1 MIEAGEAL
9 PYEMAW
15 DEGERQMGTLLDKK
29 VRVAAKGEH
38 RQHPPPPGE
47 VQNLMCHLLEEEA
60 VGAQEAIEAA
70 YWEMTG
76 HCTKVGGLD
85 SEGGPID
92 RAGYVDDIEACP
104 TFFF

>member
-15 DEGERQMGTLLDKK
+15 DEGEMQIGTLLCKK
-29 VRVAAKGEH
+29 VRVAAKGEK
-38 RQHPPPPGE
+38 RRPPLPPGE
-47 VQNLMCHLLEEEA
+47 VKDLMCHLLEEEA

-76 HCTKVGGLD
+76 HCTKKGGLD
-85 SEGGPID
+85 SEGGPVD
-92 RAGYVDDIEACP
+92 RAGYVDDIDACP